1 MSHLKSSIILAVE
14 KQTNKQLRLISQR
27 RHVSTCC
34 HTLTQVFS
42 RSRTC
47 ISTQTNIQLLNA
59 SNYAHLLFTPP
70 RRGYIFVSHPL
81 RKNINFCYL
90 VKLWPKYP
98 RPKKKMF
105 DQESTRTRRARARR
119 PVLCRPENC
128 VHLAGARTG
137 SPSGNYRKLASSSP
151 IFPTDTG
158 YSLFVLY

>member
-1 MSHLKSSIILAVE
+1 MAVE
-14 KQTNKQLRLISQR
+14 KQTNKQTIALNFTAASSA
-27 RHVSTCC
+27 STCC
-34 HTLTQVFS
+34 HTITQVFS

-70 RRGYIFVSHPL
+70 RRGYLSVSHPL
-81 RKNINFCYL
+81 RKDINFCYL

-98 RPKKKMF
+98 RPKKENVWPRVHAHT
-105 DQESTRTRRARARR
+105 ESTRTSTGVMPTWELRAPRWRA
-119 PVLCRPENC
+119 
-128 VHLAGARTG
+128 HG

-151 IFPTDTG
+151 IFPIDTG